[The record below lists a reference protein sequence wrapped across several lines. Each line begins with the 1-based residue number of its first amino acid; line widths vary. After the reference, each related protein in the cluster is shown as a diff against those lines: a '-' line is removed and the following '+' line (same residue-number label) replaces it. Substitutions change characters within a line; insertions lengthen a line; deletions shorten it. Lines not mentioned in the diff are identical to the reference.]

1 MAQRRV
7 HVRREGGF
15 RHLVEARSHRF
26 AVDEPREAGGGDS
39 APTPL
44 ELLAGA
50 LGACTAATVEMYAE
64 RKGWELA
71 SVEVDVSV
79 VAAHMGEP
87 ARLDV
92 VLRLPSG
99 LEPEQVQRLASIARA
114 CPVRRALE
122 GAELTERVEL
132 LQ

>member
-1 MAQRRV
+1 M

-15 RHLVEARSHRF
+15 RHIVEARGHRF

-39 APTPL
+39 APSPL

-64 RKGWELA
+64 RKGWTLDA
-71 SVEVDVSV
+71 VEVDVLV
-79 VAAHMGEP
+79 VPAHMGE
-87 ARLDV
+87 AAQIDL

-99 LEPEQVQRLASIARA
+99 LEPEQVERLTSISRA

-122 GAELTERVEL
+122 GAQVSERVEL
-132 LQ
+132 R